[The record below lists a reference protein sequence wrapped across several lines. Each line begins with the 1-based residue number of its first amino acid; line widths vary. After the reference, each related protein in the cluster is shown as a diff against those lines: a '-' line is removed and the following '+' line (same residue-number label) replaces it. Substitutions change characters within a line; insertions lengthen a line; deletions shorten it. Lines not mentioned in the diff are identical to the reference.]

1 VDKKKTVDSY
11 LINFRIVELLEME
24 EEKQEMRETIERLE
38 YLKDLSEID
47 IQKCYEPCFLKDI
60 FYKFDDFPESC
71 FRMLVN
77 LKLTALS

>member
-1 VDKKKTVDSY
+1 
-11 LINFRIVELLEME
+11 ME
-24 EEKQEMRETIERLE
+24 ETMKKLREGLERLQ

-60 FYKFDDFPESC
+60 FYKFDDFPEAC

-77 LKLTALS
+77 LKLTALSTSLRQIK